1 MNKIDYI
8 LGIDGGGTN
17 TQVYLFNS
25 NGETIS
31 ELSGRGTN
39 LSLYKDLAINRLI
52 DLINEIS
59 EKSKISLSEIS
70 AFGFGLA
77 GVSDEVFGLA
87 TLVLLIPVF
96 IPSIAVAARRLHDIN
111 QSGWM
116 QCIFIPGFFGD
127 MLLGTGYVIYILTF
141 ALYAFWFSQAG
152 KKGKNRFGAQ
162 PRK

>member
-1 MNKIDYI
+1 MGFIEAVKICLSKYAQFNGRASRPEFWYFFLFFFI
-8 LGIDGGGTN
+8 YFFVAGFLLGM
-17 TQVYLFNS
+17 V
-25 NGETIS
+25 
-31 ELSGRGTN
+31 
-39 LSLYKDLAINRLI
+39 A
-52 DLINEIS
+52 
-59 EKSKISLSEIS
+59 
-70 AFGFGLA
+70 
-77 GVSDEVFGLA
+77 VSDEVFGLA

-116 QCIFIPGFFGD
+116 QCIFIPGFFAD
-127 MLLGTGYVIYILTF
+127 ELLGTGWVIYILTF